1 MLHDR
6 SKITRWR
13 GTLVW
18 GIIILAVTTPNT
30 NANRQIARAAGTVML
45 AILFSQL
52 MGLVRSILV
61 ASAFPP
67 AELDAFS
74 AANRVSETLFTLIA
88 AGALGSAFLPTF
100 TALLVKNDRASAWK
114 LASSMINLVTLILSL
129 AAVTAAWFAPQIVR
143 YLLAP
148 GLSRDPALFALTVNL
163 LRIQSISAVLF
174 GLGGLLI
181 SILNAHQVFFIPQIT
196 AAMYQIGQIFGVLV
210 LARWMGIYGLA
221 WGVVIG
227 AVLFL
232 LIQLPSLFNLK
243 GDFSFS
249 LGGRNPDVRKVIQ
262 LMGPRVFGTA
272 IVQLNFWVNTN
283 LGSRMA
289 EGSLISLYYGFML
302 MLMAQAAIAQ
312 SVAIAA
318 LPTFSAQYALGKLD
332 EMRKSL
338 ASTLRTI
345 FLLALPASVGLI
357 LLARP
362 IVAMLY
368 QRGKFDAVT
377 AEMTAWALIWYA
389 AGLVGHSVMEVLT
402 RAFYAQQDTK
412 TPVIIGTVAMG
423 LNVLF
428 SFAFARA
435 FSQIGWMP
443 HGGLALANSLA
454 TALEATALFLVMRQR
469 LNGIEGSYLAR
480 GFITCALAALAMGIG
495 LWFWLQAVGGLNR
508 WIVALGGVALGGV
521 LYGAGVVLLKVP
533 EIQILMN
540 AISRRMFRRAS
551 PSSQ

>member
-1 MLHDR
+1 
-6 SKITRWR
+6 
-13 GTLVW
+13 
-18 GIIILAVTTPNT
+18 
-30 NANRQIARAAGTVML
+30 ML

-52 MGLVRSILV
+52 MGLVRSILI

-67 AELDAFS
+67 MELDAFS

-100 TALLVKNDRASAWK
+100 TAFLIKNDRASAWR
-114 LASSMINLVTLILSL
+114 LASSLINLVTLILSL
-129 AAVTAAWFAPQIVR
+129 AAILAAWFAPQIVR

-148 GLSRDPALFALTVNL
+148 GLSRDPSLFALTVNL
-163 LRIQSISAVLF
+163 LRIQSVSAVLF
-174 GLGGLLI
+174 GLGGLVI

-210 LARWMGIYGLA
+210 LAPRMGIYGLA

-227 AVLFL
+227 ALLFL
-232 LIQLPSLFNLK
+232 VIQLPPLFKLK

-262 LMGPRVFGTA
+262 LMGPRVFGA
-272 IVQLNFWVNTN
+272 AVVQLNFWVNTN

-289 EGSLISLYYGFML
+289 EGSLISLSYGFML

-312 SVAIAA
+312 SIAIAA

-332 EMRKSL
+332 ELRLSL
-338 ASTLRTI
+338 ASTLRGV
-345 FLLALPASVGLI
+345 FLLAVPATVGLI

-368 QRGKFDAVT
+368 QRGEFDALT
-377 AEMTAWALIWYA
+377 AEMTAWALLWYA

-402 RAFYAQQDTK
+402 RAFYAQHDTR
-412 TPVIIGTVAMG
+412 TPVIIGTIAMT
-423 LNVLF
+423 LNVIF
-428 SFAFARA
+428 SFAFAGIFR
-435 FSQIGWMP
+435 QLGWMP

-454 TALEATALFLVMRQR
+454 TALEATALFVVMRQR
-469 LNGIEGSYLAR
+469 LNGIEGSYIAR
-480 GFITCALAALAMGIG
+480 GFMACALAALGMGVG
-495 LWFWLQAVGGLNR
+495 LWLWTQAAGDLTR
-508 WIVALGGVALGGV
+508 WVVATGGVALGGI
-521 LYGAGVVLLKVP
+521 LYVVGVLLLRVP
-533 EIQILMN
+533 ELQTLIN
-540 AISRRMFRRAS
+540 AIARRTLRRTT

>member
-1 MLHDR
+1 
-6 SKITRWR
+6 
-13 GTLVW
+13 
-18 GIIILAVTTPNT
+18 
-30 NANRQIARAAGTVML
+30 ML

-61 ASAFPP
+61 ASAFPA
-67 AELDAFS
+67 AELDAFA

-100 TALLVKNDRASAWK
+100 TAFLVKNDRASAWR
-114 LASSMINLVTLILSL
+114 LASSLINLVTLFLSL
-129 AAVTAAWFAPQIVR
+129 AAVLAAWFAPQIIR

-148 GLSRDPALFALTVNL
+148 GLSRDPHLFALAVNL
-163 LRIQSISAVLF
+163 LRIQSVSAVLF
-174 GLGGLLI
+174 GLGGLVI

-196 AAMYQIGQIFGVLV
+196 AAMYQIGQIFGVVV

-227 AVLFL
+227 ALLFL
-232 LIQLPSLFNLK
+232 VIQLPSLFKLK
-243 GDFSFS
+243 GDFAFA

-262 LMGPRVFGTA
+262 LMGPRVFGA
-272 IVQLNFWVNTN
+272 AVVQLNFWVNTN

-289 EGSLISLYYGFML
+289 EGSLISLSYGFAL

-318 LPTFSAQYALGKLD
+318 LPTFSAQYALGKID
-332 EMRKSL
+332 EMRMSL
-338 ASTLRTI
+338 ASTLRSM

-368 QRGKFDAVT
+368 QRGEFTSVT
-377 AEMTAWALIWYA
+377 TQMTAWALTWYA

-402 RAFYAQQDTK
+402 RAFYAQHDTK
-412 TPVIIGTVAMG
+412 TPVIIGTIAMG
-423 LNVLF
+423 LNVVFSFIFAQLF
-428 SFAFARA
+428 S
-435 FSQIGWMP
+435 QVGWMP

-454 TALEATALFLVMRQR
+454 TAIEATALFIVMRQR
-469 LNGIEGSYLAR
+469 LSGIEGRYLAR
-480 GFITCALAALAMGIG
+480 GFAACALAALGMGVG
-495 LWFWLQAVGGLNR
+495 LWLWNQAAVSLNH
-508 WIVALGGVALGGV
+508 WIVALGGVALGGII
-521 LYGAGVVLLKVP
+521 YGISVLLLRVP
-533 EIQILMN
+533 EIQTIIN
-540 AISRRMFRRAS
+540 AITRKVVRRAS
-551 PSSQ
+551 PSS

>member
-1 MLHDR
+1 
-6 SKITRWR
+6 
-13 GTLVW
+13 
-18 GIIILAVTTPNT
+18 
-30 NANRQIARAAGTVML
+30 ML

-61 ASAFPP
+61 ASAFPA

-100 TALLVKNDRASAWK
+100 TSFLVNNDRASAWR
-114 LASSMINLVTLILSL
+114 LASSLINLVTLILSL
-129 AAVTAAWFAPQIVR
+129 AAVLAAWFAPQIVR

-148 GLSRDPALFALTVNL
+148 GLSRDPNLFALAVSL

-174 GLGGLLI
+174 GLGGLVI

-227 AVLFL
+227 ALLFL
-232 LIQLPSLFNLK
+232 VIQLPSLSKLR
-243 GDFSFS
+243 GDFTFS
-249 LGGRNPDVRKVIQ
+249 LGHKNPDVRKVIQ
-262 LMGPRVFGTA
+262 LMGPRVFGA
-272 IVQLNFWVNTN
+272 AVVQLNFWVTVN

-289 EGSLISLYYGFML
+289 EGSIISINYGFML

-318 LPTFSAQYALGKLD
+318 LPTFSAQYALGKID
-332 EMRKSL
+332 EMRMSL
-338 ASTLRTI
+338 ASTLRSM

-368 QRGKFDAVT
+368 QRGEFNAVV

-402 RAFYAQQDTK
+402 RAFYAQHDTK
-412 TPVIIGTVAMG
+412 TPVIIGTIAMG

-428 SFAFARA
+428 SFLFARL

-454 TALEATALFLVMRQR
+454 TALEATALFIVMRQK
-469 LNGIEGSYLAR
+469 LKGIEGSYIAR
-480 GFITCALAALAMGIG
+480 GFAACALASLGMGVG
-495 LWFWLQAVGGLNR
+495 LWFWIQA
-508 WIVALGGVALGGV
+508 AGGVTRWVVAPGGV
-521 LYGAGVVLLKVP
+521 VIGGIIYGIGVLLLRVP
-533 EIQILMN
+533 EIQIIIH
-540 AISRRMFRRAS
+540 AIARRLVHRAT